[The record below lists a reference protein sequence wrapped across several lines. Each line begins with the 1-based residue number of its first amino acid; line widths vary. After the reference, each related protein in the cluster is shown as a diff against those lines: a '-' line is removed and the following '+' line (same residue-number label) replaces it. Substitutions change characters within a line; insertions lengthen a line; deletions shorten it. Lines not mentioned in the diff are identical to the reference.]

1 MTYKVA
7 LASSDGIVVNRH
19 FGRSEKFQI
28 YEINEVHEAKFIEE
42 RENTPSCQEFEHSEE
57 ALLKTIEVIKDC
69 RIVFVSRIGVGA
81 YDELRRH
88 GIEAFE
94 MAREVNEIIEK
105 LKKTN
110 IKYLS

>member
-1 MTYKVA
+1 MTYRVA

-19 FGRSEKFQI
+19 FGKSEKFQI
-28 YEINEVHEAKFIEE
+28 YEVNDEHEAKFIEE

-57 ALLKTIEVIKDC
+57 ALLKAIKVIKDC
-69 RIVFVSRIGVGA
+69 RVVFVSRIGAGA

-110 IKYLS
+110 INYLS

>member
-1 MTYKVA
+1 MTYRVA

-19 FGRSEKFQI
+19 FGKSEKFQI
-28 YEINEVHEAKFIEE
+28 YEVNDEHEAKFIEE
-42 RENTPSCQEFEHSEE
+42 RENTPSCREFEHSEE
-57 ALLKTIEVIKDC
+57 ALLKTIKVIKDC
-69 RIVFVSRIGVGA
+69 RVVFVSRIGAGA

-88 GIEAFE
+88 GIESFE

>member
-1 MTYKVA
+1 MTYRVA

-28 YEINEVHEAKFIEE
+28 YEVNDVHEARFIEE
-42 RENTPSCQEFEHSEE
+42 RGNIPSCQEFEHSEE
-57 ALLKTIEVIKDC
+57 ALLKTIEIIKDC
-69 RIVFVSRIGVGA
+69 RIVFVSRIGKGA
-81 YDELRRH
+81 YAELRTY

-94 MAREVNEIIEK
+94 MTMEVNEIIEK